1 MPIPDITVTSDSD
14 SGSLVPLTWPM
25 VSHMSNFTI
34 REAEEIDAPQIL
46 ALLREMADYVKA
58 PHFTLNEEAVRRDMF
73 GVACHCD
80 LLFHGGEAAGI
91 ATWFWTYKSFRALR
105 GVYVEDLFVRPQ
117 YRGRGAGKA
126 LLAHLA
132 AKAAGGFLEWQVLD
146 WNSRAIAFYESLGGK
161 PVTQWLNYRLEGDAL
176 ERLGS

>member
-1 MPIPDITVTSDSD
+1 MAY
-14 SGSLVPLTWPM
+14 GL
-25 VSHMSNFTI
+25 HMSDLTI
-34 REAEEIDAPQIL
+34 REAEEIDTPQIL
-46 ALLREMADYVKA
+46 ALLQEMADYVKA
-58 PHFTLNEEAVRRDMF
+58 PHFILNEEAVRRDMF
-73 GVACHCD
+73 GLACHCD
-80 LLFHGGEAAGI
+80 LLFCGGEAAGV

-132 AKAAGGFLEWQVLD
+132 AKAAGGFLEWQVLN
-146 WNSRAIAFYESLGGK
+146 WNSRAIAFYEKLGAK

-176 ERLGS
+176 ERLVS

>member
-1 MPIPDITVTSDSD
+1 MHDLMLRP
-14 SGSLVPLTWPM
+14 
-25 VSHMSNFTI
+25 
-34 REAEEIDAPQIL
+34 AEPEDAPAIV

-73 GVACHCD
+73 GAACHCD
-80 LLFHGGEAAGI
+80 LLFCGGEAAGI

-132 AKAAGGFLEWQVLD
+132 AKAEGGFLEWQVLD
-146 WNSRAIAFYESLGGK
+146 WNSRAIAFYESLGAK
-161 PVTQWLNYRLEGDAL
+161 PLTQWLNYRLEGEAL
-176 ERLGS
+176 EKLAS

>member
-1 MPIPDITVTSDSD
+1 MHD
-14 SGSLVPLTWPM
+14 LML
-25 VSHMSNFTI
+25 
-34 REAEEIDAPQIL
+34 RAAEPKDAPAIL

-58 PHFTLNEEAVRRDMF
+58 PHFTLNEGAVRRDMF

-80 LLFHGGEAAGI
+80 LLFCGGEAAGI

-105 GVYVEDLFVRPQ
+105 GIYVEDLFVRPPH
-117 YRGRGAGKA
+117 RGRGAGKT

-146 WNSRAIAFYESLGGK
+146 WNSRAIAFYESLGAK
-161 PVTQWLNYRLEGDAL
+161 PATQWLNYRLEGDAL
-176 ERLGS
+176 EKLAL